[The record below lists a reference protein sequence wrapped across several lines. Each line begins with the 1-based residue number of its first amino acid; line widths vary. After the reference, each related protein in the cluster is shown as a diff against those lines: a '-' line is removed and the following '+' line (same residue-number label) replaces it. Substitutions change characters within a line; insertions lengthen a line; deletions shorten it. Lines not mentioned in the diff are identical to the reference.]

1 MMMML
6 NRFSN
11 TIHVKVTTMI
21 PTMGHKL
28 TCHNTMKIARIN
40 HLMIKAKQRMIMTIQ
55 ISF

>member
-1 MMMML
+1 MMML
-6 NRFSN
+6 NRFRN